1 MIPAARIVGLPA
13 HLQDLHRLIVEA
25 FEAHADPKWAAA
37 SQRFHKYEITCYGIT
52 SASWKK
58 ILRQFR
64 KPFRQ
69 LSLEERL
76 QLAERLL
83 QSGLL
88 EEASIAVHLWALS
101 VNDLTPQDFSHLDRG
116 LDRFN
121 SWGTTDG
128 FCIDVLQPLLRKY
141 RKEVLALLRQ
151 WNQSENRWKRRA
163 SVVAFVRKI
172 GATGEFVDEALELCE
187 NLIWDKDDMVQKGV
201 GWALKDSMRGAR
213 EKVLEYVKDLRH
225 RGAPSTI
232 TLYAMRDLKGAE
244 RAAVLAVRGS
254 HSRRAR

>member
-1 MIPAARIVGLPA
+1 MIPAAKTAGFPA
-13 HLQDLHRLIVEA
+13 HLRDLHRSIVEA
-25 FEAHADPKWAAA
+25 FEAHADPNWAAA

-64 KPFRQ
+64 KPFRR
-69 LSLEERL
+69 LCLEERL

-101 VNDLTPQDFSHLDRG
+101 MDDFTPQHFSHLDRG
-116 LDRFN
+116 LDSFN

-128 FCIDVLQPLLRKY
+128 FCIDVLQPLLREY
-141 RKEVLALLRQ
+141 RKDVLALLRE

-187 NLIWDKDDMVQKGV
+187 NVIWDKDDMVQKGV

-213 EKVLEYVKDLRH
+213 EKVLEYVKDLRR
-225 RGAPSTI
+225 RGVPSTI
-232 TLYAMRDLKGAE
+232 TLYAIRDLKGAE
-244 RAAVLAVRGS
+244 RAAVLAIRGS